1 MIGRSI
7 LFCRVGRRALCSS
20 TVLLEAFSGQYIR
33 DFPQLQDIVKQNIFS
48 RKVELGKEETIKT
61 FKLCKSF
68 QEENL
73 EGDKF
78 SSSPA
83 NEKIDGLIEKILLS
97 ENVKFDKDL
106 LASLFLMKF
115 PDNTNIN
122 IIKAFY
128 KRNPKA
134 HIERESAMIPF
145 RYALFNGDVWK
156 ALKITD
162 LTTGHENYVKF
173 KAQQLKSGFL
183 KLVGSALG
191 ITLFS
196 KVGVYEIIEM
206 GIISDKWRHLSSINS
221 MILTYLLNSSFF
233 LTAVKLG
240 RQSSAGGG
248 NYLTW
253 QKGTFY
259 NHWFNHADEL
269 AMAARILET
278 DIALTGGGLS
288 GGEPSKELIED
299 LCRTPSTDD
308 GGFLTQ
314 SYTKDHKKIRLM
326 EKKDNLEELKLQAY
340 WMTGGDGFEW
350 VEPDQDP
357 AELIWKQHLEKHKHM
372 HLKNNDVKSLKW
384 AEDLIE
390 DK

>member
-1 MIGRSI
+1 M
-7 LFCRVGRRALCSS
+7 GRRALCTS
-20 TVLLEAFSGQYIR
+20 TILLEAFSGQYIR
-33 DFPQLQDIVKQNIFS
+33 DLTQLQDIVKQNIFS
-48 RKVELGKEETIKT
+48 RKLELGKAETIQT

-78 SSSPA
+78 SSSPE
-83 NEKIDGLIEKILLS
+83 NQKIDGLIEKILLS

-106 LASLFLMKF
+106 LVSLFLMKF

-122 IIKAFY
+122 IIKTFY
-128 KRNPKA
+128 KRNPEA
-134 HIERESAMIPF
+134 HIEKESAMIPF

-156 ALKITD
+156 ALEITD
-162 LTTGHENYVKF
+162 LTTGHKNYVAF
-173 KAQQLKSGFL
+173 KAQQLRSGFL
-183 KLVGSALG
+183 KLIGSALG

-233 LTAVKLG
+233 LTAMRLG

-278 DIALTGGGLS
+278 DVALSGGGLS
-288 GGEPSKELIED
+288 GGEPSEELIEE
-299 LCRTPSTDD
+299 LCRTPSSND

-357 AELIWKQHLEKHKHM
+357 AELIWRQHLQRHRHM
-372 HLKNNDVKSLKW
+372 HLKNNDAKSLKW